1 VETTVE
7 RALER
12 WVEADVLDHG
22 SAERIRQFEQARD
35 EPAEP
40 DEGRDRGWLAEGMA
54 YVGAALALG
63 AAGLVLGDVWDDLAA
78 AGRLGVAAVATGL
91 LVLAA
96 TVLRDHARGPAH
108 RLCTLLSALAV
119 LGWAATVTL
128 GLQASVDPSADLVAL
143 VVGLATLGPAALL
156 HRVRAS
162 WPTTLVLGG
171 AVVTTVLGAL
181 AVATPQLDAPLVG
194 ITLAGL
200 GLAWAALGWS
210 GHLRPRTPVEV
221 TGLLAGGVGCQVLAF
236 EAPVLGASVALV
248 VALAAVAVGVSESR
262 TAPAAL
268 GGLGLTIFAP
278 QLVVE
283 LLGEQVGGP
292 LALLVAGLGLVGVAV
307 LLLRRTE
314 VLS

>member
-1 VETTVE
+1 MDSTIE

-12 WVEADVLDHG
+12 WVEADVLDTTTAQH
-22 SAERIRQFEQARD
+22 IRNFEQDRAGD
-35 EPAEP
+35 GGE
-40 DEGRDRGWLAEGMA
+40 RDRGWLAEGLA

-63 AAGLVLGDVWDDLAA
+63 AAAVVLADVWDDLAA
-78 AGRLGVAAVATGL
+78 VARLGVAAVATGL

-96 TVLRDHARGPAH
+96 AALREHREGPAA
-108 RLCTLLSALAV
+108 RLCTLLSTLAV
-119 LGWAATVTL
+119 VGWAATVTL
-128 GLQASVDPSADLVAL
+128 GLQATLDPSADAIALSVGVASLV
-143 VVGLATLGPAALL
+143 PAALL

-171 AVVTTVLGAL
+171 AVVTTALGAVAL
-181 AVATPQLDAPLVG
+181 ATPRLEPTPVG

-221 TGLLAGGVGCQVLAF
+221 TGLLAGGVGCQVLRF
-236 EAPVLGASVALV
+236 EAPLVGASVALV

-268 GGLGLTIFAP
+268 GGLGVTVFAP